1 MDRTIFT
8 KIYAICEYTIT
19 EGSKHT
25 NWDNVMESLEE
36 LKSDVKKI
44 DAGIFKAL
52 NTLILNIDYYK
63 DKEVNTK
70 YIQLPILVMDL
81 YEKTKKTE
89 AVMNTL

>member
-52 NTLILNIDYYK
+52 NTLILNIDNYK

-70 YIQLPILVMDL
+70 YIQLPILVMDI